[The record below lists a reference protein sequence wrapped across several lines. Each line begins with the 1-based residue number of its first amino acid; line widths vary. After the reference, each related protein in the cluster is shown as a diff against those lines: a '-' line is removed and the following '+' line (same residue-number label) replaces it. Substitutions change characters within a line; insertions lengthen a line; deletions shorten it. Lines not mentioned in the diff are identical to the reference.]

1 MIGENKEQFVR
12 RLCDALV
19 ECGDGRY
26 DYLIDAPLQYERVGA
41 NELVLQGSKV
51 ADVTAESLAAL
62 ACDVCGRI
70 L

>member
-1 MIGENKEQFVR
+1 MDGENKEQFVR
-12 RLCDALV
+12 RMCEALA

-26 DYLIDAPLQYERVGA
+26 DYLIDAPLRYERVGA
-41 NELVLQGSKV
+41 NELVFQGSKV
-51 ADVTAESLAAL
+51 ADVTADSLAAL

>member
-1 MIGENKEQFVR
+1 MIGENKDRFVQ
-12 RLCDALV
+12 RLNDALV

-26 DYLIDAPLQYERVGA
+26 DYLIDAPLRYEQVGA
-41 NELVLQGSKV
+41 NELVIQGSKV
-51 ADVTAESLAAL
+51 ADVTADSLAAL

>member
-1 MIGENKEQFVR
+1 MEYENKALFVQ
-12 RLCDALV
+12 RLNEALV

-26 DYLIDAPLQYERVGA
+26 DYLIGEPLQYERIGA

-51 ADVTAESLAAL
+51 ADVTGDSLTAL
-62 ACDVCGRI
+62 ARDVCGRI